1 MCWFKERHVKDM
13 IGNIDNEKGIKMI
26 QNQITT
32 WSEIDISEFRKQRN
46 RSEHIFKSVL
56 SFK

>member
-32 WSEIDISEFRKQRN
+32 
-46 RSEHIFKSVL
+46 
-56 SFK
+56 